1 VEYELVQLKLET
13 MQMVLRQMPVLIM
26 VLTVMLQLVNASQRR
41 NRLVLEQRVQS
52 KDRAS
57 FT

>member
-1 VEYELVQLKLET
+1 MQLNLET
-13 MQMVLRQMPVLIM
+13 MQMILRQMPLLIV
-26 VLTVMLQLVNASQRR
+26 VLTVILQLANASQRR
-41 NRLVLEQRVQS
+41 KRLVLEQRVQS